1 MSAIMTAFMIYNQFA
16 RLVGRNLGELS
27 KVQDQISSGKRL
39 TKPSDDVI
47 AMRGS
52 MAYKV
57 SINNIE
63 QYGRN
68 INEGL
73 SALGLTGS
81 LLGSANNI
89 LNRARELAISES
101 SDTSTSDT
109 RKITS
114 YEVQNLFNELIDIG
128 NTKLKDRYL
137 FSGYLAS
144 TQAFSA
150 AGAYQGDSND
160 INIHINEGITSKINV
175 TGDSAFSDTTKLT
188 TSSAFDLDSETMA
201 GTLTFTVG
209 SANPVSL
216 PIKDGATAASPEEI
230 RDAINAPMSKWY
242 ALGTTTVG
250 TGKLTFKVGTSDAVS
265 IDVNATNANT
275 TVSTLVSYI
284 NSNVTGIEA
293 RVATDTTT
301 NQQRIFFR
309 PTTAGTTYSIEASDD
324 DGDNEDTSGLSA
336 LMHTDIKSNL
346 TENALGVEAFVIN
359 GTSGK
364 RMVIDSTV
372 EGTTF
377 TISAADNDGDNTD
390 LAGLS
395 HLYHASTA
403 ASNLYSATT
412 TNNTL
417 SFFNV
422 MDHMKNSLSNN
433 DDIGI
438 RQTIHLLDGSLDGL
452 VNTTA
457 DVGSR
462 LKYFEG
468 QVNRLEDNQIS
479 YSQSLSILEDADIAK
494 VALEITKI
502 QTTLEAMRIASI
514 KGLSQSLFDFI
525 G

>member
-1 MSAIMTAFMIYNQFA
+1 MSNRITAFMIYNQFA
-16 RLVGRNLGELS
+16 RQMGRNLSELS
-27 KVQDQISSGKRL
+27 RVQDQISSGKRL

-63 QYGRN
+63 QFGRN

-73 SALGLTGS
+73 SALGLTSS
-81 LLGSANNI
+81 LLSSSHNI

-101 SDTSTSDT
+101 NDTASADT

-114 YEVQNLFNELIDIG
+114 YEIQNLFDELIDIG
-128 NTKLKDRYL
+128 NSKLKDRYL
-137 FSGYLAS
+137 FSGYLTS
-144 TQAFSA
+144 TQAFSS

-160 INIHINEGITSKINV
+160 INIHINDGITSKMNV
-175 TGDSAFSDTTKLT
+175 TGDTAFSDTTKLT
-188 TSSAFDLDSETMA
+188 TDARFDLDGETMA

-209 SANPVSL
+209 SGNPVSL

-242 ALGTTTVG
+242 TDGNSIVG
-250 TGKLTFKVGTSDAVS
+250 TGRLTFKVGTSDAVT

-293 RVATDTTT
+293 RVATDTAT

-309 PTTAGTTYSIEASDD
+309 PTTAGTSFSIEASDD

-336 LMHTDIKSNL
+336 LLHTDLKSNL

-359 GTSGK
+359 GTTAK

-372 EGTTF
+372 AGTTF
-377 TISAADNDGDNTD
+377 TIAVADDDGDNTD

-395 HLYHASTA
+395 HFYHASNI

-422 MDHMKNSLSNN
+422 MDHLKNSLSNN
-433 DDIGI
+433 DNIGI
-438 RQTIHLLDGSLDGL
+438 RQSTHLLDGSLDGL

-468 QVNRLEDNQIS
+468 QKNRLEDNQIS
-479 YSQSLSILEDADIAK
+479 YRQSLSILEDADIAK
-494 VALEITKI
+494 VALDITKI
-502 QTTLEAMRIASI
+502 QTTL
-514 KGLSQSLFDFI
+514 
-525 G
+525 